1 MTNVETKKTETNEDR
16 IQSALK
22 EWVPVNGFK
31 PVGNRIMSSMINI
44 QPVEKKGNLIL
55 PDTVKK
61 QKSEGMEYFEQYPVQ
76 GLIVAINKKAMEEF
90 GLSLGDHVFLRET
103 HMDNI
108 IYNKKLYWFCYP
120 NDIIGIVE
128 NVQDMQKT
136 EK

>member
-1 MTNVETKKTETNEDR
+1 M
-16 IQSALK
+16 K
-22 EWVPVNGFK
+22 EMIYHSDEKRGF
-31 PVGNRIMSSMINI
+31 G
-44 QPVEKKGNLIL
+44 IL
-55 PDTVKK
+55 LCSYN
-61 QKSEGMEYFEQYPVQ
+61 Q
-76 GLIVAINKKAMEEF
+76 
-90 GLSLGDHVFLRET
+90 HVFLRET